1 MGNVRK
7 LPFRIKPLQFKLK
20 IEREQSVRGQL
31 RDCFMLDDKAYFNM
45 PHSKNPG
52 ILAALNSEAVQTV
65 LAKLKEVDS

>member
-20 IEREQSVRGQL
+20 IEPVRGQL
-31 RDCFMLDDKAYFNM
+31 RDCFMFDDKAYFNM

-65 LAKLKEVDS
+65 LARLKEVDS